1 MSRLR
6 PADATHAAHR
16 GAGPERSGAEADDT
30 VGTNQLEPL
39 LGVSELA
46 RYLGI
51 PVKTLYAWRYRHQ
64 GPRALRV
71 GRHLRYRV
79 RDVEEWMLRRLES
92 GDARSSQ

>member
-1 MSRLR
+1 MSPLR
-6 PADATHAAHR
+6 PADTSHAPRR
-16 GAGPERSGAEADDT
+16 GAGPERGRADADDT

-39 LGVSELA
+39 LTVPELA

-51 PVKTLYAWRYRHQ
+51 PVKTLYAWRYRRL
-64 GPRALRV
+64 GPPALRV

-92 GDARSSQ
+92 GDAHRPW